1 MIWVMYLEE
10 LYTHKKNLIIWKKVL
25 FKKLLSTVKQELSK
39 QILLVLKKDKQ
50 SQKNMVSLEKA
61 SSHIQMAKKLWSY

>member
-1 MIWVMYLEE
+1 L
-10 LYTHKKNLIIWKKVL
+10 KKVL
-25 FKKLLSTVKQELSK
+25 FKKLLFTIKQELSK